1 MLVIFIFRNLNEK
14 ILIGKIVRKLAKRW
28 RIAVNLEKKWET
40 MIGMQKAIDNRG
52 RYQRLIEMITRL
64 GGPLSSPSAHLRLLY
79 EHAN

>member
-1 MLVIFIFRNLNEK
+1 MISQVSWSKRWK
-14 ILIGKIVRKLAKRW
+14 KIVFLIRFKIAREKRMANHG
-28 RIAVNLEKKWET
+28 IT

>member
-1 MLVIFIFRNLNEK
+1 MASRGES
-14 ILIGKIVRKLAKRW
+14 G
-28 RIAVNLEKKWET
+28 KKWET

-64 GGPLSSPSAHLRLLY
+64 GGPLSSPNAHLRLLY

>member
-1 MLVIFIFRNLNEK
+1 MKKFWLVKLCESW
-14 ILIGKIVRKLAKRW
+14 RKDGESRW
-28 RIAVNLEKKWET
+28 IWKKKWET

>member
-1 MLVIFIFRNLNEK
+1 M
-14 ILIGKIVRKLAKRW
+14 IGKIVRKFEKR
-28 RIAVNLEKKWET
+28 RRVAVNLGKKWET

-64 GGPLSSPSAHLRLLY
+64 GGPLSSSNAHLRLLY

>member
-1 MLVIFIFRNLNEK
+1 MIRFK
-14 ILIGKIVRKLAKRW
+14 IARKLARKDGESR
-28 RIAVNLEKKWET
+28 ET